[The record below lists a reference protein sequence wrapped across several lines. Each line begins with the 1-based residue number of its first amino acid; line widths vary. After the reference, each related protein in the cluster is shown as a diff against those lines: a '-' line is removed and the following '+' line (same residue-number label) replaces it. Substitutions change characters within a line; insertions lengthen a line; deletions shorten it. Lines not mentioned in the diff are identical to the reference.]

1 MVRRESSIVKGKQ
14 FFSKTRQKE
23 KNKGEIVVE
32 QLGVNPEQ
40 VTREASFVDDLGAD
54 SLDSVELIMDVEEA
68 TGLSIPEEEA
78 AKLITV
84 GSVLDYLSAKLK

>member
-40 VTREASFVDDLGAD
+40 VTRQASFVDDLGAD
-54 SLDSVELIMDVEEA
+54 SLDSVELIMAVEEE
-68 TGLSIPEEEA
+68 TGLSIPEETA
-78 AKLITV
+78 TKLTTV
-84 GSVLDYLSAKLK
+84 GSVIDYLTDNL

>member
-40 VTREASFVDDLGAD
+40 VTREASFVDDLGVD